1 MHSILQNLKFLYALK
16 PIKQSIMKFISTIY
30 AVLLAVLCWAHY
42 PLAVF
47 TPHATS
53 SGNMVFYFEFPHIFC
68 ASVLSSCFLLANL
81 SKLNWS
87 ERYLKVS
94 AVALS
99 FILVS
104 AFIGNSSFFKV
115 LESASFVFVPL
126 GVALALRDERNKKIA
141 IYNLALLFVL
151 NLLYC
156 LFINKN
162 IGIAG
167 NQNWLAA
174 TLLSAAPFFFLVINK
189 LPKNIM
195 VVLGVSALLCTTRVL
210 WLCQA
215 RSVIPAII
223 FYGLF
228 LSYRHLSRKHNTLIY
243 AGLLLGAICV
253 FIFKADQ
260 IKRVYNVD
268 IRGPLTQDTISM
280 SMASP
285 IFGHGPGNFQKI
297 FPAFASDDLKQRYN
311 YSAISEHPHNEFL
324 HVMASSGSAV
334 ALCFL
339 FMLLALLARKKDQL
353 RNAAQ
358 FSLFILIVMALADKP
373 LVVSPSAMIFLIAA
387 SFCLPQNSFREKDYS
402 PQALK
407 YASLLVSLSITYFF
421 IISIKQKVSS
431 EYYFW
436 QAEINR
442 ELFTH
447 SRNTQKYIPEIM
459 KLYSKSSELDPHNIK
474 AAYAA
479 TSVSLQYFNDLEQSR
494 AFLERALLLEPDYS
508 DLHYQKG
515 LFYFKSAQL
524 LPPGKDKD
532 EYLLNAQEEY
542 LANVDASPWDLKRL
556 VNIIRFYGNTGA
568 LKKCAEWIMKLRNT
582 VREKSNIRYT
592 TPGYYKQEED
602 LNKWQQA
609 VLDKVYSAAPGQ
621 FKYNQNG
628 DYLFPAFFAK
638 TVNLKTYPFKNFNK
652 IDFLFWRQQL
662 AIWKVMQEN
671 KLKTTADLMAW
682 VTKLKISNE
691 PLKWPLQTMESAQGN
706 AMSLAALACCIN
718 RLLGCESALLRDK
731 KGSLVCIL
739 FSNNGKPFLWNCQS
753 GLQVRSTLDAFHQ
766 SSDLK
771 KQMGV
776 SNTGLSYSLFIYPQA
791 CCFRNQVL
799 ADSVSQAKGIPIIC
813 VSPSLSYIRTLT
825 KIGNKKLSLLTDFR
839 TLLDSEFIAAE
850 KK

>member
-1 MHSILQNLKFLYALK
+1 
-16 PIKQSIMKFISTIY
+16 MKLISTIY
-30 AVLLAVLCWAHY
+30 TVLLAVLCWAHY

-47 TPHATS
+47 TPHGTS

-68 ASVLSSCFLLANL
+68 ASVLSCCFLLANL

-87 ERYLKVS
+87 ERYFKIS
-94 AVALS
+94 AIALS
-99 FILVS
+99 FILIS

-115 LESASFVFVPL
+115 FESASFVSVPL

-189 LPKNIM
+189 LPKNVMLI
-195 VVLGVSALLCTTRVL
+195 LGVSVLLATAKVL
-210 WLCQA
+210 WLCEA
-215 RSVIPAII
+215 RSIIPAIL

-228 LSYRHLSRKHNTLIY
+228 LSYRHLSRKYNVLIY
-243 AGLLLGAICV
+243 TGLFLCAISI

-260 IKRVYNVD
+260 ITRIYNVD
-268 IRGPLTQDTISM
+268 IRGPLAKDTISM
-280 SMASP
+280 SMSSP
-285 IFGHGPGNFQKI
+285 IFGHGPGNFQKA
-297 FPAFASDDLKQRYN
+297 FPAFASDALKQRYN
-311 YSAISEHPHNEFL
+311 YSSIIEHPHNEFL

-339 FMLLALLARKKDQL
+339 FMLLTLLSRKKDL
-353 RNAAQ
+353 VTNAAQ

-373 LVVSPSAMIFLIAA
+373 LVVSPSAIIFLIAA

-407 YASLLVSLSITYFF
+407 YAGLLVSLSIAYFF
-421 IISIKQKVSS
+421 IISIKQKVNS

-436 QAEINR
+436 QAEVNR

-459 KLYSKSSELDPHNIK
+459 KFYGKSSELDPNNIK

-494 AFLERALLLEPDYS
+494 TFLERALLLEPDYS

-515 LFYFKSAQL
+515 LLYLKSAQRF
-524 LPPGKDKD
+524 PPGKDKD
-532 EYLLNAQEEY
+532 EYLLSSQEEY
-542 LANVDASPWDLKRL
+542 LANVNASPWDLKRL
-556 VNIIRFYGNTGA
+556 VNMIRFYGNTGA
-568 LKKCAEWIMKLRNT
+568 LEKCAEWIVKLRDT

-609 VLDKVYSAAPGQ
+609 VLDKVYSPVPGQ

-628 DYLFPAFFAK
+628 DYLFPGFLAK
-638 TVNLKTYPFKNFNK
+638 TMNLKTYPFKNFNK
-652 IDFLFWRQQL
+652 IDFHFWRQQL
-662 AIWKVMQEN
+662 TIWKVMQEN

-682 VTKLKISNE
+682 VAKLKVSSE

-706 AMSLAALACCIN
+706 AMSLAALACCMN
-718 RLLGCESALLRDK
+718 RLLGYESALLRDEE
-731 KGSLVCIL
+731 GSLVCIL
-739 FSNNGKPFLWNCQS
+739 FTNNGKPFLWNCQS
-753 GLQVRSTLDAFHQ
+753 GLQTRSTLDDFHQ
-766 SSDLK
+766 STAMK
-771 KQMGV
+771 QQMGLA
-776 SNTGLSYSLFIYPQA
+776 NTALSYSLFIYPQA

-799 ADSVSQAKGIPIIC
+799 ADSVSQAKNIPIIC
-813 VSPSLSYIRTLT
+813 VSPTLSYIRTLT
-825 KIGNKKLSLLTDFR
+825 KIGNRKLSLLTDFR
-839 TLLDSEFIAAE
+839 ALLDSEFVPAQ